1 MCSTWAKKEC
11 NKEGKL
17 KIINIKVNVLFYL
30 DMYFIN
36 WRKKKQY
43 SIGRYLHIINR
54 IYFIK
59 LKPNFISTFLKAK
72 MLSNAIHDTLMFNI
86 F

>member
-36 WRKKKQY
+36 WKK
-43 SIGRYLHIINR
+43 
-54 IYFIK
+54 
-59 LKPNFISTFLKAK
+59 T
-72 MLSNAIHDTLMFNI
+72 I
-86 F
+86 FYR

>member
-17 KIINIKVNVLFYL
+17 KIININIKVNVLFYL

-36 WRKKKQY
+36 WRKKK
-43 SIGRYLHIINR
+43 
-54 IYFIK
+54 
-59 LKPNFISTFLKAK
+59 T
-72 MLSNAIHDTLMFNI
+72 I
-86 F
+86 FYR